1 MQPEKFEVQCEADIN
16 HLVREFGESR
26 RREIIV
32 IYNRVKE
39 KMMAE
44 AKITEFLHIL
54 IEKEVRN
61 ELTKEKILIK

>member
-1 MQPEKFEVQCEADIN
+1 
-16 HLVREFGESR
+16 
-26 RREIIV
+26 
-32 IYNRVKE
+32 VKE

>member
-1 MQPEKFEVQCEADIN
+1 MREEKFEIQCEADIN
-16 HLVREFGESR
+16 HLIGEFGESR

-39 KMMAE
+39 KMLAE

-61 ELTKEKILIK
+61 ELTREKISIK